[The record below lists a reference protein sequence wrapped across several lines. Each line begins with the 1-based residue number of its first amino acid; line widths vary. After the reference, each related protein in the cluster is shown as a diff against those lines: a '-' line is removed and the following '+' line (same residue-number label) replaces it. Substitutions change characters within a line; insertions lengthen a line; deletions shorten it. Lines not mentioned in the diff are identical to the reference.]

1 MPSPATLL
9 ERAADAGAAR
19 GIRLRQAS
27 DRVYAWGLRFLAAIT
42 PVLILAIGVDL
53 WLQSAVSRHAFGWG
67 FLTSRA
73 WNPVLGEFGA
83 APFIFGTLVTTA
95 VAVIIAVPFSLAV
108 AIFLAEQA
116 PRWLRGPV
124 SYWVELLAAVPSVVY
139 GLWGIFAL
147 APWMRRALDP
157 WLRSHLGWLPLFQG
171 ASYGVGFLTAGLILA
186 LMITPYITGIA
197 REVIGAVPQAYRD
210 GAYALAATR
219 WDAIWDV
226 VLPSA
231 QSGIWGGVMLG
242 VGRAL
247 GETIA
252 VTMVIGNRPAISAS
266 LFAPGYTLASAIANE
281 FTEAIGSKYV
291 SALLELGL
299 VLLAITVLVNLLAR
313 WMVWRTTRHTRGLLA

>member
-1 MPSPATLL
+1 M
-9 ERAADAGAAR
+9 
-19 GIRLRQAS
+19 
-27 DRVYAWGLRFLAAIT
+27 AAIT

-53 WLQSAVSRHAFGWG
+53 WLQSAVSRHAFGWD

-73 WNPVLGEFGA
+73 WNPVLGQFGA

-95 VAVIIAVPFSLAV
+95 LAVIISVPFSLAV

-124 SYWVELLAAVPSVVY
+124 GYWVELLAAVPSVVY
-139 GLWGIFAL
+139 GLWGIFVL
-147 APWMRRALDP
+147 APWMRQAMEP
-157 WLRSHLGWLPLFQG
+157 WLRAHAGWLPLFHG
-171 ASYGVGFLTAGLILA
+171 APYGVGYLTAGLILA

-197 REVIGAVPQAYRD
+197 REVIAGVPQAYRD
-210 GAYALAATR
+210 GALALAATR

-231 QSGIWGGVMLG
+231 KSGIWGGIMLG

-281 FTEAIGSKYV
+281 FTEAIGAKYV
-291 SALLELGL
+291 AALVELGL
-299 VLLAITVLVNLLAR
+299 VLFAITFLVNLLAR
-313 WMVWRTTRHTRGLLA
+313 YMVWRTTRHTRGLAA